1 VGTKV
6 GTKRRQL
13 VLYHLYTED
22 EPQYR
27 KAIIRA
33 LQRRGFSAF
42 TLMSAVGYG
51 PGQGG
56 SQENVVIIDVATEY
70 SSATD
75 KKIQAIAKDI
85 CRDNVQQS
93 VLVVRVPAFPKLVAA
108 SRRPKSE
115 TSTLKAYLLPT
126 SDSEPDYV
134 GADGQPRPSRKR
146 AAYRGKV
153 LAGFGEWEKHL
164 PKGAIVQGGFLRF
177 FPD

>member
-1 VGTKV
+1 M

-13 VLYHLYTED
+13 VLYRLYTED
-22 EPQYR
+22 EPHYR

-75 KKIQAIAKDI
+75 KKIQATAKDI

-108 SRRPKSE
+108 SQRPKCE
-115 TSTLKAYLLPT
+115 TSTLSACLLPA
-126 SDSEPDYV
+126 SGSEPDYV
-134 GADGQPRPSRKR
+134 GADGKPHPSRKR
-146 AAYRGKV
+146 AAYRGKI
-153 LAGFGEWEKHL
+153 LAGFGEWERLLGTGK
-164 PKGAIVQGGFLRF
+164 IVEGRIVRF
-177 FPD
+177 FPS

>member
-1 VGTKV
+1 
-6 GTKRRQL
+6 
-13 VLYHLYTED
+13 
-22 EPQYR
+22 
-27 KAIIRA
+27 
-33 LQRRGFSAF
+33 
-42 TLMSAVGYG
+42 MSAVGYG

-56 SQENVVIIDVATEY
+56 SQENVVIINVATEY

-115 TSTLKAYLLPT
+115 TRTLKAYLLPT
-126 SDSEPDYV
+126 SDSEPEPEHV
-134 GADGQPRPSRKR
+134 GVDGQRRPARKR

-164 PKGAIVQGGFLRF
+164 PKGAIVQDGFLRF